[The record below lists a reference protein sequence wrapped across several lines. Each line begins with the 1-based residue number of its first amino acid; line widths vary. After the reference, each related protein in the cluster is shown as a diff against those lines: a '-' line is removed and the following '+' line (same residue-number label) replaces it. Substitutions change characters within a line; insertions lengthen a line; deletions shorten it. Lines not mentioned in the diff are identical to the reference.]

1 MLRSTATSNAPG
13 RKHNSMS
20 DLQAETKSALS
31 DAKVCCCARFARAV
45 RPKMTRGIRLFKG

>member
-13 RKHNSMS
+13 RKHNSMR

-31 DAKVCCCARFARAV
+31 DAKVCCCALFARAV
-45 RPKMTRGIRLFKG
+45 WPEITRGIRLFKG

>member
-1 MLRSTATSNAPG
+1 MLRSTATSNATG
-13 RKHNSMS
+13 RKHNPMS

-45 RPKMTRGIRLFKG
+45 WPKMTRGIRLFKG

>member
-31 DAKVCCCARFARAV
+31 DAKVCCCALFARAV
-45 RPKMTRGIRLFKG
+45 RPKMTRGIRLFKV